1 MTLVS
6 AIVPSIGS
14 TGHVAGTPRT
24 FVVESIRSVLATANV
39 DIEVIVVAGREMPA
53 AVIDELQA
61 LGPQVRTVDY
71 QQAFNFS
78 AVVNLG
84 AAHAT
89 GEHLLLL
96 NDDTEVITLDWLTRM
111 IDACEPGVGAVGA
124 KLLFEDG
131 TLQHA
136 GHTYRTSLDHVGFGL
151 PGDSAGRNGLLSRRR
166 EVAGITAACMLTPAA
181 VFDAVGGFTVLL
193 PGNYN
198 DVDYCMKLR
207 MAGWKIVYE
216 PAAALYHFESQS
228 RVAGIHPEE
237 IELIQRRWLT
247 HLIDDP
253 FTPAAVVQI
262 CPPQRTLDDVL
273 SATDHYAAVSADD
286 DRDLETT

>member
-6 AIVPSIGS
+6 VIVPTIGS
-14 TGHVAGTPRT
+14 EGPVGGQPRC
-24 FVVESIRSVLATANV
+24 FVIEAVRSVQATAQV
-39 DIEVIVVAGREMPA
+39 DIEVVVVAGREMVSA
-53 AVIDELQA
+53 TADDLRQMGATI
-61 LGPQVRTVDY
+61 VDY
-71 QQAFNFS
+71 DETFNFS

-84 AAHAT
+84 AAHAN

-96 NDDTEVITLDWLTRM
+96 NDDTEVISDGWLLSM
-111 IDACEPGVGAVGA
+111 LDACGEGVGAVGA

-151 PGDSAGRNGLLSRRR
+151 PGDATGRNGLLTRRR
-166 EVAGITAACMLTPAA
+166 EVAGVTAACMLTPIE
-181 VFDAVGGFTVLL
+181 VFDAVGGFSTLL

-207 MAGWKIVYE
+207 MAGWSCVYE
-216 PAAALYHFESQS
+216 PAAVLYHYESQS
-228 RVAGIHPEE
+228 RVAGIKQDE
-237 IELIQRRWLT
+237 IELIQHRWLT

-253 FTPAAVVQI
+253 FTPAAV
-262 CPPQRTLDDVL
+262 
-273 SATDHYAAVSADD
+273 
-286 DRDLETT
+286 

>member
-1 MTLVS
+1 MTLIS

-14 TGHVAGTPRT
+14 VGQVDGESRT
-24 FVVESIRSVLATANV
+24 FVVDSVRSVLRTATV
-39 DIEVIVVAGREMPA
+39 DIEVIIVAGREMPP
-53 AVIDELQA
+53 AVVASLVE
-61 LGPQVRTVDY
+61 LGPQVRIVEYRDE
-71 QQAFNFS
+71 FNFS

-84 AAHAT
+84 AAHAA

-96 NDDTEVITLDWLTRM
+96 NDDTEVISPDWLTM
-111 IDACEPGVGAVGA
+111 LLDACAPGVGAVGA

-151 PGDSAGRNGLLSRRR
+151 PGDHAGRRGVLARRR
-166 EVAGITAACMLTPAA
+166 EVAGVTAACMLTRLEA
-181 VFDAVGGFTVLL
+181 FDAVGGFSALL

-207 MAGWKIVYE
+207 MAGWSIVYE
-216 PAAALYHFESQS
+216 PAAVLYHFESQS

-247 HLIDDP
+247 HLVDDR
-253 FTPAAVVQI
+253 FTPAVV
-262 CPPQRTLDDVL
+262 
-273 SATDHYAAVSADD
+273 
-286 DRDLETT
+286 

>member
-6 AIVPSIGS
+6 AVVPSIGA
-14 TGHVAGTPRT
+14 AGTVGGSRRT

-39 DIEVIVVAGREMPA
+39 DIDVIVVAGREMPSS
-53 AVIDELQA
+53 VTDELRE
-61 LGPQVRTVDY
+61 LGPVQIVDY
-71 QQAFNFS
+71 KKAFNFS

-89 GEHLLLL
+89 GEYLLLL
-96 NDDTEVITLDWLTRM
+96 NDDTEVINPDWLTLM
-111 IDACEPGVGAVGA
+111 IDACAPGVGAVGA

-136 GHTYRTSLDHVGFGL
+136 GHTYRTSLDHVGFGRA
-151 PGDSAGRNGLLSRRR
+151 GDSVGRGGVLRRRR
-166 EVAGITAACMLTPAA
+166 EVAGVTAACMLTPMA
-181 VFDAVGGFTVLL
+181 VFDAVGGLTELL

-207 MAGWKIVYE
+207 MAGWSIVYE
-216 PAAALYHFESQS
+216 PAATLYHFESQS
-228 RVAGIHPEE
+228 RVAGISPDE

-247 HLIDDP
+247 HLVDDP
-253 FTPAAVVQI
+253 FTPAHV
-262 CPPQRTLDDVL
+262 
-273 SATDHYAAVSADD
+273 
-286 DRDLETT
+286 

>member
-1 MTLVS
+1 MSKVS
-6 AIVPSIGS
+6 VVLPSIGA
-14 TGHVAGTPRT
+14 TGDVRGARRT
-24 FVVESIRSVLATANV
+24 FVVDSVRSVLATAGV
-39 DIEVIVVAGREMPA
+39 DIEVVVVAGVEMPEA
-53 AVIDELQA
+53 TIAELRD
-61 LGPQVRTVDY
+61 LGSQVRIVDY
-71 QQAFNFS
+71 REAFNFS

-96 NDDTEVITLDWLTRM
+96 NDDTEVISGDWLQKM
-111 IDACEPGVGAVGA
+111 VDACEPGVGAVGA

-131 TLQHA
+131 SLQHA

-151 PGDSAGRNGLLSRRR
+151 PGDSVGRGDLLTRRR
-166 EVAGITAACMLTPAA
+166 EVAGVTAACMLTPFA
-181 VFDAVGGFTVLL
+181 VFDAVGGFSELL

-207 MAGWKIVYE
+207 MAGWSIVYE

-228 RVAGIHPEE
+228 RVAGIRPEE

-247 HLIDDP
+247 HLVDDP
-253 FTPAAVVQI
+253 FTPAH
-262 CPPQRTLDDVL
+262 L
-273 SATDHYAAVSADD
+273 
-286 DRDLETT
+286 

>member
-6 AIVPSIGS
+6 AVVPSIGA
-14 TGHVAGTPRT
+14 TGTVGGKQRT
-24 FVVESIRSVLATANV
+24 FVVESIRSVLATAAV
-39 DIEVIVVAGREMPA
+39 DLEVIVVAGREMPSS
-53 AVIDELQA
+53 VTDELRG
-61 LGPQVRTVDY
+61 LGTVRIVDY

-89 GEHLLLL
+89 GDYLLLL
-96 NDDTEVITLDWLTRM
+96 NDDTEVINDDWLTLM
-111 IDACEPGVGAVGA
+111 VDACAPGVGAVGA

-151 PGDSAGRNGLLSRRR
+151 AGDSRGRRDVLGRRR
-166 EVAGITAACMLTPAA
+166 EVAGVTAACMLTPLA
-181 VFDAVGGFTVLL
+181 VFDAVGGFTELL

-207 MAGWKIVYE
+207 MAGWSIVYE
-216 PAAALYHFESQS
+216 PAASLYHFESRS
-228 RVAGIHPEE
+228 RVAGINPEE
-237 IELIQRRWLT
+237 IELIQQRWLT
-247 HLIDDP
+247 HLVDDP
-253 FTPAAVVQI
+253 FTPAHV
-262 CPPQRTLDDVL
+262 
-273 SATDHYAAVSADD
+273 
-286 DRDLETT
+286 

>member
-6 AIVPSIGS
+6 AIIPSIGA
-14 TGHVAGTPRT
+14 AGSVLGGRRT
-24 FVVESIRSVLATANV
+24 FVVESVRSVLGTANV
-39 DIEVIVVAGREMPA
+39 EIEVIVVAGLEMPP
-53 AVIDELQA
+53 AVIDQLCR
-61 LGPQVRTVDY
+61 LDPRVRIVDY
-71 QQAFNFS
+71 QQPFNFS
-78 AVVNLG
+78 AVINLG
-84 AAHAT
+84 AAHAA
-89 GEHLLLL
+89 GRYLLLL
-96 NDDTEVITLDWLTRM
+96 NDDTEVLSEEWLVRM
-111 IDACEPGVGAVGA
+111 IDACGPGVGAVGA

-151 PGDSAGRNGLLSRRR
+151 PGDSVGRNGLLSRRR
-166 EVAGITAACMLTPAA
+166 EVAGVTAACMLTPAD

-207 MAGWKIVYE
+207 MAGWSIVYE

-228 RVAGIHPEE
+228 RVAGINPEE

-253 FTPAAVVQI
+253 FTPAQV
-262 CPPQRTLDDVL
+262 
-273 SATDHYAAVSADD
+273 
-286 DRDLETT
+286 

>member
-6 AIVPSIGS
+6 AIVPSIGAKGKVGGS
-14 TGHVAGTPRT
+14 ERT
-24 FVVESIRSVLATANV
+24 FVVESVRSVLATANV
-39 DIEVIVVAGREMPA
+39 DIEVIVVAGRETPS
-53 AVIDELQA
+53 AVTDELGQF
-61 LGPQVRTVDY
+61 GRQVRLVDY

-84 AAHAT
+84 AAHST
-89 GEHLLLL
+89 GEYLLLL
-96 NDDTEVITLDWLTRM
+96 NDDTEVISTEWLVRM
-111 IDACEPGVGAVGA
+111 LNACASGVGAVGA

-136 GHTYRTSLDHVGFGL
+136 GHTYRTSLDHIGFGL
-151 PGDSAGRNGLLSRRR
+151 PGDSRGRNGVLARRR
-166 EVAGITAACMLTPAA
+166 QVAGVTAACMLTPFS
-181 VFDAVGGFTVLL
+181 VFDAVGGFAGQL

-207 MAGWKIVYE
+207 MAGWSIVYE

-228 RVAGIHPEE
+228 RVAGIKPEE

-247 HLIDDP
+247 HLVDDP
-253 FTPAAVVQI
+253 FTPAAV
-262 CPPQRTLDDVL
+262 
-273 SATDHYAAVSADD
+273 
-286 DRDLETT
+286 